1 MSFSD
6 GKLLR
11 RRSLVNK
18 KSTLPGGVE
27 VEEGV
32 EEEVGGAGGDP
43 ERYEETCRL
52 LLRRDLRPSSTKCH
66 IDNQDGISTQL

>member
-1 MSFSD
+1 M
-6 GKLLR
+6 
-11 RRSLVNK
+11 VNIEL
-18 KSTLPGGVE
+18 TLPGA
-27 VEEGV
+27 VEEG
-32 EEEVGGAGGDP
+32 GGLAGDP